1 MPNASPNTPVNRK
14 IIHVDM
20 DCFYAA
26 IEMRDEPLLRGA
38 AVAVGGSPDKR
49 GVIATCNYE
58 ARSYGI
64 HSAMASAH
72 AKRLCPNLIIVPP
85 NFDKYRHDS
94 KVIRS
99 IFAQYTSLIE
109 PLSLDEAFLDVT
121 DSNQYKG
128 SATYIAQAI
137 RHDIY
142 KELELTASAG
152 IAPNKFLA
160 KVASDWKKPNGQF
173 VIEPA
178 AIKSFMLELEVKKI
192 PGVGKKTTEKLHNMG
207 VYSCKDLQSIEL
219 LELTR
224 KFGAFGR
231 SLYYLSRGVDNRAV
245 ITHYPRKSLSV
256 ENTYDKDLYTLDDC
270 QSEIPK
276 LLTTLKQRLARS
288 KVDAPVNKMFVKLK
302 FSDFSATTVE
312 RTSFGIN
319 DELFYELMDEG
330 FHRRDK
336 SVRLLGLG
344 VRFQNAESTHFVQL
358 PIEYLDGAFDVE
370 DDEQSH

>member
-1 MPNASPNTPVNRK
+1 MPDALPEIQANRK

-26 IEMRDEPLLRGA
+26 IEMRDDPLLRGA

-58 ARSYGI
+58 ARSYGV

-72 AKRLCPNLIIVPP
+72 AKRICPNLIIVPP

-109 PLSLDEAFLDVT
+109 PLSLDEAFLDVS
-121 DSNQYKG
+121 DCEEYKG

-142 KELELTASAG
+142 QELKLTASAG

-160 KVASDWKKPNGQF
+160 KVASDWEKPNGQF
-173 VIEPA
+173 VITPDQVG
-178 AIKSFMLELEVKKI
+178 SFMLELPVKKI
-192 PGVGKKTTEKLHNMG
+192 PGVGKKTSEKLHNIG
-207 VYSCKDLQSIEL
+207 VYTCADLQQIEL

-231 SLYYLSRGVDNRAV
+231 SLYHLARGVDQRPV

-256 ENTYDKDLYTLDDC
+256 ENTYDKDLYTLEDC
-270 QSEIPK
+270 LAELPK
-276 LLTTLKQRLARS
+276 LLQTLKHRLARS
-288 KVDAPVNKMFVKLK
+288 RIDAPVNKMFAKLK

-319 DELFYELMDEG
+319 DDLFYELMDEG

-336 SVRLLGLG
+336 SVRLLGIG
-344 VRFQNAESTHFVQL
+344 VRFQNAESTNFVQL
-358 PIEYLDGAFDVE
+358 PLEYIDGAI
-370 DDEQSH
+370 DDE

>member
-1 MPNASPNTPVNRK
+1 MPEALPEIQANRK

-26 IEMRDEPLLRGA
+26 IEMRDDPLLRGA

-58 ARSYGI
+58 ARSYGV

-99 IFAQYTSLIE
+99 IFAKYTSLIE
-109 PLSLDEAFLDVT
+109 PLSLDEAFLDVS
-121 DSNQYKG
+121 DSTEYKG

-142 KELELTASAG
+142 QELKLTASAG

-160 KVASDWKKPNGQF
+160 KVASDWEKPNGQF
-173 VIEPA
+173 VIHPDA
-178 AIKSFMLELEVKKI
+178 VNGFIVELPVKKI
-192 PGVGKKTTEKLHNMG
+192 PGVGKKTSEKLHNMG
-207 VYSCKDLQSIEL
+207 VYTCADLQQLEL

-224 KFGAFGR
+224 KFGAFGQ
-231 SLYYLSRGVDNRAV
+231 SLYYLSRGIDDRPV

-256 ENTYDKDLYTLDDC
+256 ENTYDKDLYTLEDC
-270 QSEIPK
+270 LAEVPQ
-276 LLTTLKQRLARS
+276 LLSTLKQRLARS

-312 RTSFGIN
+312 RTSFGVN
-319 DELFYELMDEG
+319 DDLFYELMDEG

-344 VRFQNAESTHFVQL
+344 VRFQNAESTSFVQL
-358 PIEYLDGAFDVE
+358 PLEYIDGAFD
-370 DDEQSH
+370 DEV

>member
-1 MPNASPNTPVNRK
+1 MPKASIETQTSRK

-26 IEMRDEPLLRGA
+26 IEMRDDPLLRKA

-58 ARSYGI
+58 ARSYGV

-99 IFAQYTSLIE
+99 IFSKYTPLIE
-109 PLSLDEAFLDVT
+109 PLSLDEAYLDVS
-121 DSNQYKG
+121 DSEHYKG

-137 RHDIY
+137 RHEIH
-142 KELELTASAG
+142 KELNLTASAG

-160 KVASDWKKPNGQF
+160 KVASDWEKPNGQF
-173 VIEPA
+173 VITPDEVDA
-178 AIKSFMLELEVKKI
+178 FMLELPVKKI
-192 PGVGKKTTEKLHNMG
+192 PGVGKKTSEKLHNMG
-207 VYSCKDLQSIEL
+207 VYNCADLQKLEL
-219 LELTR
+219 LDLTR
-224 KFGAFGR
+224 KFGSFGQN
-231 SLYYLSRGVDNRAV
+231 LYYLARGIDNRPV

-256 ENTYDKDLYTLDDC
+256 ENTYDRDLYTLEDC
-270 QSEIPK
+270 QDQLPRLME
-276 LLTTLKQRLARS
+276 TLKHRLARS
-288 KVDAPVNKMFVKLK
+288 NIDSPVNKLFVKVK

-312 RTSFGIN
+312 KTSFGVN
-319 DELFYELMDEG
+319 DDLFYELMDEG
-330 FHRRDK
+330 FHRREK
-336 SVRLLGLG
+336 SVRLLGIG
-344 VRFQNAESTHFVQL
+344 VRFQNTESANFVQL
-358 PIEYLDGAFDVE
+358 PLEYIDEAFDQE
-370 DDEQSH
+370 

>member
-1 MPNASPNTPVNRK
+1 MPNALPEIQANRK

-26 IEMRDEPLLRGA
+26 IEMRDDPLLRSA

-58 ARSYGI
+58 ARSYGV

-99 IFAQYTSLIE
+99 IFAKYTSLIE
-109 PLSLDEAFLDVT
+109 PLSLDEAFLDVS
-121 DSNQYKG
+121 DSEQYKG

-142 KELELTASAG
+142 QELKLTASAG

-160 KVASDWKKPNGQF
+160 KVASDWEKPNGQF
-173 VIEPA
+173 VITPEDVDT
-178 AIKSFMLELEVKKI
+178 FMVELPVKKI
-192 PGVGKKTTEKLHNMG
+192 PGVGKKTSEKLHNMG
-207 VYSCKDLQSIEL
+207 VYTCADLQEVEL

-224 KFGAFGR
+224 KFGSFGQ
-231 SLYYLSRGVDNRAV
+231 SLYSLARGIDQRPV

-256 ENTYDKDLYTLDDC
+256 ENTYDKDLYTLEDC
-270 QSEIPK
+270 LSELPK
-276 LLTTLKQRLARS
+276 LLQTLKQRLARS
-288 KVDAPVNKMFVKLK
+288 KVDAPVNKVFAKLK

-319 DELFYELMDEG
+319 DDIFYELMDEG

-336 SVRLLGLG
+336 SVRLLGIG
-344 VRFQNAESTHFVQL
+344 IRFQNAESTNFVQL
-358 PIEYLDGAFDVE
+358 PLEHIDWAFE
-370 DDEQSH
+370 DD

>member
-1 MPNASPNTPVNRK
+1 MPAASADNFADRK

-26 IEMRDEPLLRGA
+26 IEMRDDHLLRGA
-38 AVAVGGSPDKR
+38 PVAVGGSPDKR

-58 ARSYGI
+58 ARSYGV

-72 AKRLCPNLIIVPP
+72 AKHLCPNLIIVPP

-99 IFAQYTSLIE
+99 IFAEFTDLIE
-109 PLSLDEAFLDVT
+109 PLSLDEAFLDV
-121 DSNQYKG
+121 SECKQYKG

-137 RHDIY
+137 RHKIY
-142 KELELTASAG
+142 QELKLTASAG

-160 KVASDWKKPNGQF
+160 KVASDWEKPNGQF
-173 VIEPA
+173 VITPDDVDA
-178 AIKSFMLELEVKKI
+178 FMLELPVKKI
-192 PGVGKKTTEKLHNMG
+192 PGVGKKTSEKLHNIG
-207 VYSCKDLQSIEL
+207 VYNCAELQELEL

-224 KFGAFGR
+224 KFGSFGR
-231 SLYYLSRGVDNRAV
+231 NLYYLARGIDQRPV

-256 ENTYDKDLYTLDDC
+256 ENTYDHDLYTLDECLQQLPD
-270 QSEIPK
+270 
-276 LLTTLKQRLARS
+276 LLETLKHRLARS
-288 KVDAPVNKMFVKLK
+288 KVDAPVSKMFVKVK

-319 DELFYELMDEG
+319 DDLFYELMEEG

-336 SVRLLGLG
+336 SVRLLGIG
-344 VRFQNAESTHFVQL
+344 VRFQNAESANFVQL
-358 PIEYLDGAFDVE
+358 PLEYVDSALDE
-370 DDEQSH
+370 D

>member
-1 MPNASPNTPVNRK
+1 MPDALPETRTSRK

-26 IEMRDEPLLRGA
+26 IEMRDDPLLRGA
-38 AVAVGGSPDKR
+38 PVAVGGSPDKR
-49 GVIATCNYE
+49 GVIATCNYD
-58 ARSYGI
+58 ARSYGV

-99 IFAQYTSLIE
+99 IFAKYTSLIE
-109 PLSLDEAFLDVT
+109 PLSLDEAFLDV
-121 DSNQYKG
+121 SSCEQYKG

-142 KELELTASAG
+142 QELKLTASAG
-152 IAPNKFLA
+152 VAPNKFLA
-160 KVASDWKKPNGQF
+160 KVASDWEKPNGQF
-173 VIEPA
+173 VITPE
-178 AIKSFMLELEVKKI
+178 KVDSFMLELAVKKI
-192 PGVGKKTTEKLHNMG
+192 PGVGKKTAEKLHNMG
-207 VYSCKDLQSIEL
+207 VYTCADLQQVEL

-231 SLYYLSRGVDNRAV
+231 NLYYLCRGVDERPV

-256 ENTYDKDLYTLDDC
+256 ENTYDKDLYRLEEC
-270 QSEIPK
+270 LAELPK
-276 LLTTLKQRLARS
+276 LLQTLKQRLARL
-288 KVDAPVNKMFVKLK
+288 KVDAPVNKMFVKVK

-319 DELFYELMDEG
+319 DDIFYELMDEG
-330 FHRRDK
+330 FHRREK
-336 SVRLLGLG
+336 SVRLLGIG
-344 VRFQNAESTHFVQL
+344 VRFQNAELTNYVQL
-358 PIEYLDGAFDVE
+358 PLEYIDGAFD
-370 DDEQSH
+370 DE